1 MSILQAIILGII
13 QGITEFLPI
22 SSSAHLKIVP
32 LLLNW
37 DIQSVSF
44 DLVLHAGSLFAVL
57 IGLNKDILNIIK
69 ADFAKIKDKKPIKS
83 MVVIQLVVATL
94 PAVVIAL
101 FFRDQIENLS
111 NGNVSMA
118 IGLISVGV
126 LFLFLDKISNSNLIK
141 SISDINFKN
150 SLFIG
155 LAQPLAFLRGVS
167 RSGITI
173 SAGILSGLRK
183 EPAIR
188 FSFLLSAVLL
198 MGTSLVTFY
207 EILQG
212 EVLETTIILFTGF
225 ISSFLASL
233 MAIKGLLKILKT
245 GVFKYFGIYRIII
258 GILLI
263 VLA

>member
-37 DIQSVSF
+37 DVQSVSF
-44 DLVLHAGSLFAVL
+44 DLVLHAGSLVAVL
-57 IGLNKDILNIIK
+57 IGLNKDIINIIK
-69 ADFAKIKDKKPIKS
+69 TDFGKIKDKKNIKS
-83 MVVIQLVVATL
+83 MLIPKLFVATL
-94 PAVVIAL
+94 PAVLVAL
-101 FFRDQIENLS
+101 LFRDQIESLS
-111 NGNVSMA
+111 NDNISMA
-118 IGLISVGV
+118 IGLISVGI
-126 LFLFLDKISNSNLIK
+126 LFLFLDKISNSKKIT
-141 SISDINFKN
+141 SIFEINFKN

-173 SAGILSGLRK
+173 SAGILSGLKK

-188 FSFLLSAVLL
+188 FSFILSAILL
-198 MGTSLVTFY
+198 TGTSLVTFY

-212 EVLETTIILFTGF
+212 EVSETSIILFIGF
-225 ISSFLASL
+225 VSSFLASL
-233 MAIKGLLKILKT
+233 IAIKGLLKILKT
-245 GVFKYFGIYRIII
+245 DI
-258 GILLI
+258 
-263 VLA
+263 